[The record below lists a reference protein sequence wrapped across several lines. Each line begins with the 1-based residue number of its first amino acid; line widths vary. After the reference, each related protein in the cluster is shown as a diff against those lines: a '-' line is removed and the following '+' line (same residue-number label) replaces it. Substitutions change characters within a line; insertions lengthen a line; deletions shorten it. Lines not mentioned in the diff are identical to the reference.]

1 MRGDK
6 SSGISKCHCYQ
17 KSLQLLLHSLPSSSS
32 PPPCVLSEHPL
43 PLLKEFY
50 KYTFPSASR
59 DFWKGRT
66 GHPFVCQGCH
76 KADRGSHEEV
86 PGMSTKAEVRWNS
99 APGRL
104 GELPSRGQWE
114 DRYEGNT
121 ISVLTFRASKS
132 FSHFRP
138 LWNFCWRDPKCLT
151 KIIWVKPGLLQKR
164 GASPHGALMHTK
176 KKRFKIP
183 LLCQNCSA
191 QGETHWQR
199 RITGPFSWLC
209 TQCSPDVFPHHC
221 FSLPCLKLC
230 NCSCPEPVTTKLSE
244 IPDAFFTPL
253 NPHLQPGL

>member
-32 PPPCVLSEHPL
+32 PPPCVLSEPPL

-86 PGMSTKAEVRWNS
+86 PGTSTKAEVRWNS

-132 FSHFRP
+132 FSHFQP

-176 KKRFKIP
+176 KKGSKS
-183 LLCQNCSA
+183 LCCARIA
-191 QGETHWQR
+191 QHKERPTDKGGSR
-199 RITGPFSWLC
+199 VP
-209 TQCSPDVFPHHC
+209 SPDSVPSAPQMCFHITAFLCHVWSYVIAHVQNLWQPNCQRYQMHFLHH
-221 FSLPCLKLC
+221 
-230 NCSCPEPVTTKLSE
+230 
-244 IPDAFFTPL
+244 
-253 NPHLQPGL
+253 